1 MKTVNMK
8 NIIVE
13 IKNRINKI
21 NNPNDAG
28 KEIICLPEDQ
38 TEHSQKVTERNKK
51 RNYSNKLWGLKTR
64 NKSANMQLI
73 ILLILIYRRKMLVVI
88 VGDKGKIYLKK

>member
-28 KEIICLPEDQ
+28 EEVICLPEDQ
-38 TEHSQKVTERNKK
+38 TEYSQKVTERNKK
-51 RNYSNKLWGLKTR
+51 RNYNNKLWGLKTR
-64 NKSANMQLI
+64 NRSANIQLI
-73 ILLILIYRRKMLVVI
+73 IILIYRRKMLVVI